1 MKKDNKGG
9 VQWYLFENISRTS
22 NIAFLTD
29 LAETVDLDFGLIQW
43 EYFLQKGFI
52 PLLGVPSFF
61 EKLQGVMKF
70 LCL

>member
-1 MKKDNKGG
+1 M
-9 VQWYLFENISRTS
+9 S

-29 LAETVDLDFGLIQW
+29 LAETVDLDFGLIHP

-61 EKLQGVMKF
+61 EK
-70 LCL
+70 